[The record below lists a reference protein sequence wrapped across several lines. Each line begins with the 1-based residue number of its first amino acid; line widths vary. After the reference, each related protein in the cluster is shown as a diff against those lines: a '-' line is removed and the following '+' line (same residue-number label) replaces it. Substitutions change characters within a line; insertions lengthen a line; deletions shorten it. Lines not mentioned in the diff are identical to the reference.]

1 MIKEE
6 VKEFLVE
13 EGEYD
18 PTDVESMSDYSLF
31 DSILSFHGII
41 GFTEDIME
49 WYKACFE
56 ESTFDNLE
64 S

>member
-18 PTDVESMSDYSLF
+18 PTDVETMSDYSLF
-31 DSILSFHGII
+31 DSILSYHGII
-41 GFTEDIME
+41 GFTDDIME
-49 WYKACFE
+49 WYKACF
-56 ESTFDNLE
+56 
-64 S
+64 

>member
-18 PTDVESMSDYSLF
+18 PTDVETMSDYSLF
-31 DSILSFHGII
+31 DSILSYHGII
-41 GFTEDIME
+41 GFTDDIMG

-56 ESTFDNLE
+56 ESTFDNL
-64 S
+64 